1 MTICIIVAWECPR
14 GARKCKNNIQCVSE
28 TGICDGH
35 STCADGSD
43 EDDDMCRGNAG
54 KYLWCNLI

>member
-1 MTICIIVAWECPR
+1 MTFCIIVAWECPR

-28 TGICDGH
+28 TSICDGH

-54 KYLWCNLI
+54 KYL